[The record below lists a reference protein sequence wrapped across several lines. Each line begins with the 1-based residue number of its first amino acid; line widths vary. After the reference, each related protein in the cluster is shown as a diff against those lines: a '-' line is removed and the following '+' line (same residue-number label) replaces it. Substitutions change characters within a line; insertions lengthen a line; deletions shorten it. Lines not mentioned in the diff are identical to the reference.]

1 MSRNDQL
8 IESMRVMDESMGR
21 PFAVLPDRSRPRE
34 RLLAEGREVLNDS
47 EVLALLLRSGTSG
60 ASASDL
66 ANCLLTDFGSLS
78 RLSEATVDELER
90 VPGVGAAKAASV
102 VAGFELGRRLQR
114 DKTIEVVLSRAS
126 DVAARAQ
133 TLLSG
138 LRRERVIVFVCDRRS
153 RLLREVHLSQG
164 TSARALIDVR
174 EALNAVLRHDGTSF
188 ALAHNHPSGDTLPS
202 PADVKITGDLAAAAK
217 TVGLRFLGHVV
228 VAGDKWAEVAVTPAR
243 QTPG

>member
-1 MSRNDQL
+1 
-8 IESMRVMDESMGR
+8 MGR

-47 EVLALLLRSGTSG
+47 EILALLLRSGTSG

-66 ANCLLTDFGSLS
+66 ANDLLADFGSLS
-78 RLSEATVDELER
+78 RLSEATADELER
-90 VPGVGAAKAASV
+90 VPGVGAAKAAAV
-102 VAGFELGRRLQR
+102 VAGFELGRRLRQ
-114 DKTIEVVLSRAS
+114 DKTNEVVLSRAS

-153 RLLREVHLSQG
+153 RLLHEVQLSQG
-164 TSARALIDVR
+164 TTARALIDVR
-174 EALNAVLRHDGTSF
+174 EVLNAVLRHDGNSF
-188 ALAHNHPSGDTLPS
+188 AIAHNHPSGDSQPS
-202 PADVKITGDLAAAAK
+202 PADVKITVNLAAASK

-228 VAGDKWAEVAVTPAR
+228 VAGGQWAEVDFTQGR
-243 QTPG
+243 RTPG